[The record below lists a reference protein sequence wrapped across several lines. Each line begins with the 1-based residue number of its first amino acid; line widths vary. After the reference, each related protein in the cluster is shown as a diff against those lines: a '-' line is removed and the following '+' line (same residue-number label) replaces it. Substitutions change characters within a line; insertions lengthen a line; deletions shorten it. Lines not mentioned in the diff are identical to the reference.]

1 MFTII
6 NYLLYFRI
14 MNAQE
19 RKRFRQTKRWLEFR
33 KKLMEKQKTDP
44 ITGNKLS
51 KTANCHH
58 ENLDH
63 EQYTD
68 LIEENFVM
76 LNKESHSCVHLLF
89 LKSDPKAWR
98 KRIKGLIAILERME
112 QLNTPG

>member
-1 MFTII
+1 
-6 NYLLYFRI
+6 

-44 ITGNKLS
+44 ITGNRLS

-68 LIEENFVM
+68 LTEENFVM
-76 LNKESHSCVHLLF
+76 LNKESHDCVHFLF

-98 KRIKGLIAILERME
+98 RRIRGLIAILERME
-112 QLNTPG
+112 QLNKKQ